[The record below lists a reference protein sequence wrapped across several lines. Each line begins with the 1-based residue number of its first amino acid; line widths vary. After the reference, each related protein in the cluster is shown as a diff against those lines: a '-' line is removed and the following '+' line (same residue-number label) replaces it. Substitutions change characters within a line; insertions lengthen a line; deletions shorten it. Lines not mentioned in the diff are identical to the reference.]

1 VSPFSHIIPYD
12 VFILIFCGG
21 KTMAGKQLLGE
32 LLIEQNLVS
41 RDVIDSALRVQVGGN
56 RRLGHILVRMKAIT
70 ADQLAETLAKQLGI
84 PITDISQKF
93 SREISRI
100 LPRYLCQQFGV
111 IPLELKENNILD
123 IAMANPSDEE
133 AIIDLENYTG
143 KVIKPCLARHS
154 DIEREISR
162 RIPLTIKDFFTPQT
176 NTWATRAAVAVSL
189 ALVLGLSFFTY
200 DYVQKSRYGTVTKTK
215 THILF
220 NNHDLIVGV
229 EKNGKVSLL
238 GHGAFSRGYYSVSF
252 DKSEFLAVFVH
263 SREKD
268 FSKKQREWLN
278 WAIDQT
284 ESDGLTRSLA
294 LKN

>member
-1 VSPFSHIIPYD
+1 MS
-12 VFILIFCGG
+12 
-21 KTMAGKQLLGE
+21 TKQLLGE

-56 RRLGHILVRMKAIT
+56 RRLGHILVRMKTIT
-70 ADQLAETLAKQLGI
+70 ADQLAETLAKQLNI

-93 SREISRI
+93 SREINRI
-100 LPRYLCQQFGV
+100 LPRYLCRQFSV
-111 IPLELKENNILD
+111 IPLALKGNNILD

-133 AIIDLENYTG
+133 AITDLENYTG

-154 DIEREISR
+154 DIEQEISR

-176 NTWATRAAVAVSL
+176 NTWVTRTAVAVSL

-200 DYVQKSRYGTVTKTK
+200 DYIQKSQYGTVTTTK
-215 THILF
+215 TRVLF

-229 EKNGKVSLL
+229 EKGGKVSLL
-238 GHGAFSRGYYSVSF
+238 GHGAFSKGYYSVSF
-252 DKSEFLAVFVH
+252 DKSELLAIFVQ
-263 SREKD
+263 SRKND

-278 WAIDQT
+278 WAINQA
-284 ESDGLTRSLA
+284 ESDILNRSLA

>member
-1 VSPFSHIIPYD
+1 MS
-12 VFILIFCGG
+12 
-21 KTMAGKQLLGE
+21 TRQLLGE

-41 RDVIDSALRVQVGGN
+41 QDIIDGALRVQVGGN

-93 SREISRI
+93 SSEVCRI
-100 LPRYLCQQFGV
+100 LPRYLCRQFGV
-111 IPLELKENNILD
+111 IPLALKENNILD

-133 AIIDLENYTG
+133 AIADLENYTG
-143 KVIKPCLARHS
+143 KAIKPCLARNS
-154 DIEREISR
+154 DIEQEISR
-162 RIPLTIKDFFTPQT
+162 RIPLSIKDFFTPQA

-200 DYVQKSRYGTVTKTK
+200 DYVQKARYGTVTKTD

-229 EKNGKVSLL
+229 EKSGKISLV
-238 GHGAFSRGYYSVSF
+238 GHGAFSKGYYSVSF
-252 DKSEFLAVFVH
+252 DNSNFLAAFVH
-263 SREKD
+263 SRDKD
-268 FSKKQREWLN
+268 FSEKQREWIE
-278 WAIDQT
+278 WAVKQT
-284 ESDGLTRSLA
+284 GSDVLARSLA